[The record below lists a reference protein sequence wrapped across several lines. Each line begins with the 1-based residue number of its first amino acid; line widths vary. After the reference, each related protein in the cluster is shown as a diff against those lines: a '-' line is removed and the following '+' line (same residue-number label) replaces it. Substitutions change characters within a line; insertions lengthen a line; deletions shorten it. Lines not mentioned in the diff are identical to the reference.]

1 MRGGIPG
8 AGPHR
13 VRAALLLVIA
23 LSWVLLSGCV
33 HARASLSID
42 NQDRVSGEVLV
53 STQTPDGQVPFR
65 LQPPADLADRV
76 TVTPY
81 SAEGRVGSRLAFQGL
96 SFEELDR
103 LATELNPSDSRYRL
117 HLTRTGSL
125 VTLDG
130 ELDLTPLAG
139 TDSSFVVELTAPG
152 EITNTNGAETAG
164 MVTWSPQPGE
174 VSELSAIYQFSG
186 DDQQVW
192 VFWAL
197 LIGGITIGAAI
208 LVGVL
213 AQQSHEKA
221 HKPADDRVR

>member
-1 MRGGIPG
+1 MRGRTVG
-8 AGPHR
+8 AGRHR

-33 HARASLSID
+33 HARASLSVD
-42 NQDRVSGEVLV
+42 NDDRVSGEVLV

-65 LQPPADLADRV
+65 LQPPPDLADKV

-96 SFEELDR
+96 SFEEVDR
-103 LATELNPSDSRYRL
+103 LAAELNPSDSRYKL
-117 HLTRTGSL
+117 HLSRTGSL

-130 ELDLTPLAG
+130 SLDLTPLAG
-139 TDSSFVVELTAPG
+139 TDSSFLVELTAPG

-164 MVTWSPQPGE
+164 MVTWSPQAGE
-174 VSELSAIYQFSG
+174 LNELSAIYQFSG
-186 DDQQVW
+186 SDDAVW
-192 VFWAL
+192 MFWAL
-197 LIGGITIGAAI
+197 LIGGIAIGVAV

-213 AQQSHEKA
+213 AQQSHERA
-221 HKPADDRVR
+221 HKPVDDRTA